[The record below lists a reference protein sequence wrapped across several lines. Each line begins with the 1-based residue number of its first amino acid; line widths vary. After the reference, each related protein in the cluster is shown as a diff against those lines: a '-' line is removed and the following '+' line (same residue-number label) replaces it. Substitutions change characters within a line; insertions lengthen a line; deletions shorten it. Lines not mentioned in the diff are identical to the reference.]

1 MTLFEVQNI
10 IEYTVL
16 YISQAGHLPM
26 KWIHKLIFAL
36 SICTISLVAL
46 YSVLGDT
53 RKLVITP
60 EQFNIYA
67 TKDASEGGLS
77 TADITYDAQSLV
89 LNCELKKSS
98 YAWPYCG
105 ISVYTDVA
113 QPTHGIDLSN
123 YHTIRLKLHYEEAG
137 DGQNPSHDLRLYLRN
152 YNPEYSKPDDEY
164 TIKYNGMQFSPLSF
178 SETIE
183 IPIKNLQV
191 MTWWL
196 ADNKVDIEHSAP
208 EFSNITRIDIATGS
222 GAALGQHK
230 IVIDKIEFEGAYLA
244 QETLLFALLF
254 SWMALGLAFSLHE
267 LRKNRAA
274 YEKAKRRHRHLEKVN
289 GTLRAQNYE
298 FAELA
303 HRDALTGA
311 MNRHAVQTWLEQ
323 QARQVRWGH
332 STLSILYMDLDNF
345 KKIND
350 KFGHQ
355 MGDDILREF
364 VMVVASSIAPDD
376 RLVRWGGEEF
386 VVFCPDTNIEQAVKK
401 AEMIRKNVANHLW
414 VHGEALTCSIG
425 VAQMQ
430 NERVTE
436 TMARADE
443 VLYLAKRNG
452 RNRVEVNYGLLS
464 CQKNEA

>member
-1 MTLFEVQNI
+1 M
-10 IEYTVL
+10 
-16 YISQAGHLPM
+16 
-26 KWIHKLIFAL
+26 
-36 SICTISLVAL
+36 CTISLVAL

-113 QPTHGIDLSN
+113 KPTHGIDLSN

-137 DGQNPSHDLRLYLRN
+137 NGQNPSHDLRLYLRN

-164 TIKYNGMQFSPLSF
+164 TIKYNGMQFSPSSF

-230 IVIDKIEFEGAYLA
+230 IVIDRIEFEGAYLA

-414 VHGEALTCSIG
+414 VHGEVLTCSIG

>member
-1 MTLFEVQNI
+1 
-10 IEYTVL
+10 
-16 YISQAGHLPM
+16 M

-113 QPTHGIDLSN
+113 KPTHGIDLSN

-152 YNPEYSKPDDEY
+152 YNPDYSKPDDEY
-164 TIKYNGMQFSPLSF
+164 TIKYNGMQFSPSNF

-364 VMVVASSIAPDD
+364 VMVVASSIASDD

>member
-1 MTLFEVQNI
+1 
-10 IEYTVL
+10 
-16 YISQAGHLPM
+16 M

-77 TADITYDAQSLV
+77 SADITYDAQSLV

-113 QPTHGIDLSN
+113 KPTHGIDLSN
-123 YHTIRLKLHYEEAG
+123 YHTIRLKLHYEKAG

-164 TIKYNGMQFSPLSF
+164 TIKYNGMQFSPSSF

-196 ADNKVDIEHSAP
+196 ADNKVDIGHSAP

-355 MGDDILREF
+355 IGDDILREF

>member
-1 MTLFEVQNI
+1 
-10 IEYTVL
+10 
-16 YISQAGHLPM
+16 M

-113 QPTHGIDLSN
+113 KPTHGIDLSN

-164 TIKYNGMQFSPLSF
+164 TIKYNGMQFSPSNF

-222 GAALGQHK
+222 GATLGQHK

-414 VHGEALTCSIG
+414 VHGEALTCSID

>member
-1 MTLFEVQNI
+1 
-10 IEYTVL
+10 
-16 YISQAGHLPM
+16 M

-77 TADITYDAQSLV
+77 SADITYDAQSLV

-113 QPTHGIDLSN
+113 KPTHGIDLSN
-123 YHTIRLKLHYEEAG
+123 YHTIRLKLHYEVAG

-152 YNPEYSKPDDEY
+152 YNSEYSKPDDEY
-164 TIKYNGMQFSPLSF
+164 TIKYNGMQFSPSNF

>member
-1 MTLFEVQNI
+1 
-10 IEYTVL
+10 
-16 YISQAGHLPM
+16 M

-77 TADITYDAQSLV
+77 SADITYDAQSLV

-113 QPTHGIDLSN
+113 KPTHGIDLSN
-123 YHTIRLKLHYEEAG
+123 YHTIRLKLHYEVAG

-164 TIKYNGMQFSPLSF
+164 TIKYNGMQFSPSSF

-267 LRKNRAA
+267 RRKNRAA

>member
-1 MTLFEVQNI
+1 
-10 IEYTVL
+10 
-16 YISQAGHLPM
+16 M

-77 TADITYDAQSLV
+77 SADITYDAQSLV

-113 QPTHGIDLSN
+113 KPTHGIDLSN
-123 YHTIRLKLHYEEAG
+123 YHTIRLKLHYEEVG

-164 TIKYNGMQFSPLSF
+164 TIKYNGMQFSPSSF

-323 QARQVRWGH
+323 QARQVRWEH

>member
-1 MTLFEVQNI
+1 
-10 IEYTVL
+10 
-16 YISQAGHLPM
+16 M

-77 TADITYDAQSLV
+77 SADITYDAQSLV

-113 QPTHGIDLSN
+113 KPTHGIDLSN
-123 YHTIRLKLHYEEAG
+123 YHTIRLKLHYEKAG

-164 TIKYNGMQFSPLSF
+164 TIKYNGMQFSPSSF

-196 ADNKVDIEHSAP
+196 ADNKVDIGHSAP

-364 VMVVASSIAPDD
+364 VMVVASSIAPDN

>member
-1 MTLFEVQNI
+1 
-10 IEYTVL
+10 
-16 YISQAGHLPM
+16 M

-77 TADITYDAQSLV
+77 SADITYDAQSLV

-113 QPTHGIDLSN
+113 KPTHGIDLSN
-123 YHTIRLKLHYEEAG
+123 YHTIRLKLHYEKAG

-164 TIKYNGMQFSPLSF
+164 TIKYNGMQFSPSSF

-196 ADNKVDIEHSAP
+196 ADNKVDIGHSAP

-323 QARQVRWGH
+323 QARQVSWGH

-401 AEMIRKNVANHLW
+401 AEMIRKNVVNHLW

>member
-1 MTLFEVQNI
+1 
-10 IEYTVL
+10 
-16 YISQAGHLPM
+16 
-26 KWIHKLIFAL
+26 
-36 SICTISLVAL
+36 
-46 YSVLGDT
+46 
-53 RKLVITP
+53 
-60 EQFNIYA
+60 
-67 TKDASEGGLS
+67 
-77 TADITYDAQSLV
+77 
-89 LNCELKKSS
+89 
-98 YAWPYCG
+98 
-105 ISVYTDVA
+105 
-113 QPTHGIDLSN
+113 
-123 YHTIRLKLHYEEAG
+123 
-137 DGQNPSHDLRLYLRN
+137 
-152 YNPEYSKPDDEY
+152 
-164 TIKYNGMQFSPLSF
+164 MQFSPSNF

-430 NERVTE
+430 NERVTKKVANWPPRGKLLN
-436 TMARADE
+436 TTLGE
-443 VLYLAKRNG
+443 VWAINSITVNSSVVLIESVFLYQNNQANSVSAPIQAMFNTKPILIISFC
-452 RNRVEVNYGLLS
+452 LM
-464 CQKNEA
+464 

>member
-1 MTLFEVQNI
+1 
-10 IEYTVL
+10 
-16 YISQAGHLPM
+16 M

-113 QPTHGIDLSN
+113 KPTHGIDLSN

-164 TIKYNGMQFSPLSF
+164 TIKYNGMQFSPSSF

-222 GAALGQHK
+222 GAVLGQQK